1 LYLPRDLYNTDARVR
16 VQEVLREYYNAVSV
30 DFDVLLSESALAR
43 IHFVARVA
51 RDSALPRIRAEQVEQ
66 RIVGAVRSWS
76 EDVHAFLTPSELGDA
91 GASNARADLWS
102 KAFPPSY
109 EEHHTPAE
117 AVADVGRFEDLDA
130 GRAAA
135 SNARADLWSTAVPP
149 SYEEH
154 PTPAEAVADVGR
166 FEDLDAGRGSAV
178 RLYRPERLTD
188 ASVRLVLY
196 RHERVGLSE
205 VLPFLT

>member
-1 LYLPRDLYNTDARVR
+1 DARVR

-43 IHFVARVA
+43 LHFVARVA
-51 RDSALPRIRAEQVEQ
+51 RDSALPQIRPEQVVQ
-66 RIVGAVRSWS
+66 RIVGAVRPWS
-76 EDVHAFLTPSELGDA
+76 VAVHAFLPPFEPARA

-117 AVADVGRFEDLDA
+117 AVADVGRFE
-130 GRAAA
+130 
-135 SNARADLWSTAVPP
+135 
-149 SYEEH
+149 E
-154 PTPAEAVADVGR
+154 
-166 FEDLDAGRGSAV
+166 LDAGRGSAV

-205 VLPFLT
+205 VLPFLTA

>member
-1 LYLPRDLYNTDARVR
+1 
-16 VQEVLREYYNAVSV
+16 
-30 DFDVLLSESALAR
+30 
-43 IHFVARVA
+43 
-51 RDSALPRIRAEQVEQ
+51 
-66 RIVGAVRSWS
+66 
-76 EDVHAFLTPSELGDA
+76 FLTPSELGDA

-130 GRAAA
+130 GR
-135 SNARADLWSTAVPP
+135 
-149 SYEEH
+149 
-154 PTPAEAVADVGR
+154 
-166 FEDLDAGRGSAV
+166 GSAV
-178 RLYRPERLTD
+178 RLYRPERVAD

-205 VLPFLT
+205 VLPLRTACGAAVVDERPHELDLADGSNRYIYDFGLSFPEELAGSVYARISEAFMAGWEGKK